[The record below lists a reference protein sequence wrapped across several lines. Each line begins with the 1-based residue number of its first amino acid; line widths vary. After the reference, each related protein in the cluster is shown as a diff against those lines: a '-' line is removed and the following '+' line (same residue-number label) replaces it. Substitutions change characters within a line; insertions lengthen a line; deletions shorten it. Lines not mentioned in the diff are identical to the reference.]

1 VKTEPWILSLQMMA
15 ASEPHS
21 LVECIIGAAFH
32 LPIRAVPR
40 ETLYLGL
47 PDRMMVTLCVALPLE
62 GIVLGTVSGC
72 WKQEVEWCSSTTL
85 TTPSLGGVA

>member
-1 VKTEPWILSLQMMA
+1 MA

-21 LVECIIGAAFH
+21 LVEGIVGVAFH
-32 LPIRAVPR
+32 LPIRVVPR

-47 PDRMMVTLCVALPLE
+47 PVWTMVTLCVALPLE
-62 GIVLGTVSGC
+62 GIILGTISGC

-85 TTPSLGGVA
+85 TTPSLGGMA

>member
-1 VKTEPWILSLQMMA
+1 MA

-21 LVECIIGAAFH
+21 LVEGIVGVPFH

-47 PDRMMVTLCVALPLE
+47 PVRTMVTLCVTLPLE
-62 GIVLGTVSGC
+62 GIVLGTIFGC
-72 WKQEVEWCSSTTL
+72 
-85 TTPSLGGVA
+85 